1 MCPKSTCSWW
11 WRFESVWFHSSTLLS
26 TLFSSQ
32 WRIHSCPVVNE
43 FLLAVPL
50 RSYCYAYLRLT
61 CPGPIRPH
69 GPRSL
74 LLMRAHLSQHAIALA
89 ISFFF
94 CLRII
99 KNTFCNENILSMN
112 ILFFVVVD
120 CMSNPRNFRFA
131 VAAFGLPGS
140 GRGTNNFSSLHP
152 LCPVLLKYTGSPFGG
167 LLGICSPIPRVF
179 LCFLLLCF
187 FLVLYQNWFWWID

>member
-1 MCPKSTCSWW
+1 MITTNCFSTLSPVFSACFSGFVNFCFSFRVGNFDTFLNIFLDYCFFLWLAAAASRLNVTSWFLFSGSWW

-50 RSYCYAYLRLT
+50 RSYCYAYLRWI

-120 CMSNPRNFRFA
+120 CVSKEYLQLMMKVRI
-131 VAAFGLPGS
+131 GLIS
-140 GRGTNNFSSLHP
+140 
-152 LCPVLLKYTGSPFGG
+152 
-167 LLGICSPIPRVF
+167 
-179 LCFLLLCF
+179 
-187 FLVLYQNWFWWID
+187 